1 MNKFS
6 KLAAAAALAV
16 AGVGAQA
23 AFVID
28 DFSAPQAPIT
38 DLTTGDGGV
47 WAVQTFNASS
57 IIGGYRDLY
66 IEKTAAAAD
75 DGFLGVRAGVGA
87 GSLSYSQD
95 ALQGAFG
102 FVRWDGAATGGA
114 VDTSGLG
121 GVDLSTSSV
130 AIRVE
135 VLSADLNFPLT
146 FNVWTDG
153 DNDSVFTLSSLTK
166 LAGPGPGIFDFMFT
180 DFVGADFSRVGALE
194 LVLNNSAIV
203 DLDIR
208 IDLIQ
213 AVPEPG
219 TLALVGT
226 TLLGLGA
233 VRRRAKKA

>member
-6 KLAAAAALAV
+6 KLAAAAAFAV
-16 AGVGAQA
+16 VGASAQA

-28 DFSAPQAPIT
+28 DFSAPQALIT

-47 WAVQTFNASS
+47 WAAQTASAS
-57 IIGGYRDLY
+57 ILGGYRDLY
-66 IEKTAAAAD
+66 IEKTASAAD
-75 DGFLGVRAGVGA
+75 DGILGVRAGVGA
-87 GSLSYSQD
+87 GSLNYSQD
-95 ALQGAFG
+95 VQQGAFG
-102 FVRWDGAATGGA
+102 FVRWDGIATGGA
-114 VDTSGLG
+114 IDTSGLG
-121 GVDLSTSSV
+121 GVDLGSASV
-130 AIRVE
+130 AIRIE
-135 VLSADLNFPLT
+135 VISADLNFPLT

-153 DNDSVFTLSSLTK
+153 DNDNVYTLSSLTK
-166 LAGPGPGIFDFMFT
+166 LAGPGPGIFDFMFS
-180 DFVGADFSRVGALE
+180 DFVGADFTRVGALE

-219 TLALVGT
+219 TLALVGA

-233 VRRRAKKA
+233 ARRRAKAA

>member
-1 MNKFS
+1 MTKISKF
-6 KLAAAAALAV
+6 AAAVTLAV
-16 AGVGAQA
+16 AAAGAQA

-28 DFSAPQAPIT
+28 DFSAPQALIT

-47 WAVQTFNASS
+47 WAVQTASAS
-57 IIGGYRDLY
+57 ILGGYRDLY
-66 IEKTAAAAD
+66 VEKSSSAAD
-75 DGFLGVRAGVGA
+75 DGFLGVRAGVNNGI
-87 GSLSYSQD
+87 LNYSQD
-95 ALQGAFG
+95 TGQGATG
-102 FVRWDGAATGGA
+102 FVRWDGIATGGA
-114 VDTSGLG
+114 IDTSGLG
-121 GVDLSTSSV
+121 GIDLSTAGV

-135 VLSADLNFPLT
+135 VISADLNFPLT

-153 DNDSVFTLSSLTK
+153 DNDNVFTLSSLTK

-194 LVLNNSAIV
+194 LVLNNSAVV

-219 TLALVGT
+219 TLALVGA

-233 VRRRAKKA
+233 ARRRAAKKA

>member
-6 KLAAAAALAV
+6 KVAAAAALAL
-16 AGVGAQA
+16 AGAGAQA

-28 DFSAPQAPIT
+28 DFSAPQALIT

-66 IEKTAAAAD
+66 IEKTADAAD
-75 DGFLGVRAGVGA
+75 DGVFGVRAGVSS
-87 GSLSYSQD
+87 GSLTYAQD
-95 ALQGAFG
+95 TFQGAVG

-114 VDTSGLG
+114 IDTAGLG
-121 GVDLSTSSV
+121 GIDLSTTNV
-130 AIRVE
+130 AISVQ

-153 DNDSVFTLSSLTK
+153 DNDNVFTLSSLTK
-166 LAGPGPGIFDFMFT
+166 LAGPGPGVFNFMFT
-180 DFVGADFSRVGALE
+180 DFVGADFSNVGAME

-219 TLALVGT
+219 TLALVGA
-226 TLLGLGA
+226 TLLGLGVA
-233 VRRRAKKA
+233 RRRAKKA